1 MCDILHIRHLKPWY
15 RIEALFNLLGLKKEQ
30 ERLLSII
37 HGLTGS
43 VSKFF
48 TKSKY
53 IIIKISF
60 LLGFN

>member
-15 RIEALFNLLGLKKEQ
+15 RIDALFNLLGLKKEQ

-48 TKSKY
+48 T
-53 IIIKISF
+53 I
-60 LLGFN
+60 